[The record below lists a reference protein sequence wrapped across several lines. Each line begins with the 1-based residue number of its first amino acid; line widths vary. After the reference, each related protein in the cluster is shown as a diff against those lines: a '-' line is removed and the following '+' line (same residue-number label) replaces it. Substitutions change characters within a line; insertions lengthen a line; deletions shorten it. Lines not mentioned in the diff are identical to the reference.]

1 MPSKIRDIAEILGVT
16 ETANPD
22 NSALSSGAGGGSLTV
37 YDSIGLLP
45 LSAVD
50 SGSMAFVNSSAR
62 MYINNGVGWY
72 SATIVN
78 NTPTWDSGGEP
89 NASYSIT
96 DSATDLVLNLSASD
110 SEGVPITWTGV
121 ASDSAST
128 FVTITNSGNGTYTF
142 SPTGSDSSGSFTY
155 TFKASDGINIL
166 SKLST
171 ISYSALE
178 YITAT
183 GGDEIIKYGDYV
195 YHVFTTTGASS
206 FVPASDVE
214 VEYLIAAGGGG
225 GGDPTDGDGGGGGGA
240 GGLVVNTS
248 GRALTAGTYSV
259 TVGAGGGTN
268 ASGSNSVFA
277 SATANGGGRG
287 GRNYNQHQPSAGGSG
302 GGGGVASESWTGG
315 ASNQPDS
322 DSYGGIGYGNAGGAK
337 VSNNYG
343 SGGGG
348 AGEAGGTDDGINM
361 EGGDGL
367 YVDEF
372 KYWGTD
378 ASNSTSSEIR
388 GYYAGGGGSGNTKY
402 ASPGNAVGG
411 IGGGGQGNTSTGQAN
426 TGGGGGGSRAGGSGI
441 VIVRYRTS
449 WSGA

>member
-1 MPSKIRDIAEILGVT
+1 MSLNRTLANLINTDGDVK
-16 ETANPD
+16 TANLD
-22 NSALSSGAGGGSLTV
+22 LAASGGSLTM

-45 LSAVD
+45 LSGVD
-50 SGSMAFVNSSAR
+50 SGSMAFVNSSNR
-62 MYINNGVGWY
+62 MYVNNGQGWY

-89 NASYSIT
+89 NISYSIT
-96 DSATDLVLNLSASD
+96 DSATPLVLNLSASD
-110 SEGVPITWTGV
+110 SEGIPITWTGV
-121 ASDSAST
+121 ASDSSSS
-128 FVTITNSGNGTYTF
+128 FVTISNTGDGTYTF
-142 SPTGSDSSGSFTY
+142 TPIGSDSSGTFTY

-183 GGDEIIKYGDYV
+183 GGDEIVKYGDYV
-195 YHVFTTTGASS
+195 YHVFTTTGSTS

-214 VEYLIAAGGGG
+214 VEYLIVGGGGG

-248 GRALTAGTYSV
+248 GRSLTAGTYSV
-259 TVGAGGGTN
+259 AVGAGGGTT

-287 GRNYNQHQPSAGGSG
+287 GRNYSLQNGVTGGSG
-302 GGGGVASESWTGG
+302 GGGGVASESWSPG
-315 ASNQPDS
+315 ASNQPAS
-322 DSYGGIGYGNAGGAK
+322 DGYGGVGYGNAGGAK

-348 AGEAGGTDDGINM
+348 AGEVGGTDDAINM

-378 ASNSTSSEIR
+378 DTNNTSSQIR

-402 ASPGNAVGG
+402 QSPGNKVGG
-411 IGGGGQGNTSTGQAN
+411 IGGGGQGNTTAGQAN

-441 VIVRYRTS
+441 VIVRYRSS
-449 WSGA
+449 WDGN